1 MCTNTCSTA
10 RCSRG
15 AHAQA
20 RGSCHT
26 AMRKRKAEVHNTS
39 SRTGHAT
46 TRTEGARIFCRFISL
61 FMNYT
66 PRGHTVDTQHYAAM
80 RETERYRKRTRPA
93 PRNKRTM

>member
-20 RGSCHT
+20 AATLQCASERPKYT
-26 AMRKRKAEVHNTS
+26 TRAAAQ
-39 SRTGHAT
+39 HAT